1 MNMTIDHQ
9 RRKFLLSAS
18 AIGAATT
25 LPGLGMMN
33 AAAQTA
39 ADYKALVCVF
49 LYGGNDCNNTI
60 IPAQAAEYAQYS
72 QPRPGLAIPQGNLV
86 PLNQAGVVRFGLHPN
101 LAPLQAIWDAGKM
114 GVAFNVGPLVRPV
127 TRAQYRAD
135 RTTRPMNLFSH
146 DDQQNSWQTAIAD
159 QDAKTGWGGRL
170 SEKLT
175 PLNATA
181 GVPLALSLT
190 GNDVFLTSSTSN
202 GFALPANGTFGLQ
215 GFGAGQAEQ
224 AKYAA
229 VQALWNNAQAGTHR
243 IMKATSEQM
252 NRSVTGSQTLST
264 IANTA
269 NATIQAA
276 FANANSGIAQQ
287 LNRAARII
295 AGRTQLAVKRQM
307 FFVSMGGYDT
317 HENQLQNQANR
328 FTELSSGLRAF
339 YDSMVQLGISDSVTT
354 FTFSDFGRTLRQ
366 NGAGTDHA
374 WGGHHFMLG
383 GAVKGGQ
390 TYGAFPT
397 LALGGP
403 DDTDTDGRWIP
414 TTAVDQFGATLAQWF
429 GVAPAELAQIFPNLA
444 RFPQANLGFMV

>member
-1 MNMTIDHQ
+1 MHIDHQ

-25 LPGLGMMN
+25 LPGLGVMN

-39 ADYKALVCVF
+39 TDYKALVCVF

-60 IPAQAAEYAQYS
+60 IPAQSAEYAQYAS
-72 QPRPGLAIPQGNLV
+72 PRPGLAIPQANLV
-86 PLNQAGVVRFGLHPN
+86 PLNQAGSVRFGLHPN
-101 LAPLQAIWDAGKM
+101 LAPMLPIWDAGKLA
-114 GVAFNVGPLVRPV
+114 VALNVGPLVRPV

-135 RTTRPMNLFSH
+135 RLTRPMNLFSH

-170 SEKLT
+170 AERLT

-190 GNDVFLTSSTSN
+190 GNDVFLTSAASN

-215 GFGAGQAEQ
+215 GIGTGQADQ
-224 AKYAA
+224 ARYAA
-229 VQALWNNAQAGTHR
+229 VQALWNNAQSGSQR
-243 IMKATSEQM
+243 LVKAASEQM
-252 NRSVTGSQTLST
+252 NRSVLGSQTLST
-264 IANTA
+264 IANAA
-269 NATIQAA
+269 NTTIQTA
-276 FANANSGIAQQ
+276 FANANSGLAQQ
-287 LNRAARII
+287 LSRAARII
-295 AGRTQLAVKRQM
+295 AGRTQLAVRRQM

-317 HENQLQNQANR
+317 HENQLVNQGNR
-328 FTELSSGLRAF
+328 FTELGSSLRAF
-339 YDSMVQLGISDSVTT
+339 YDAMAQLGIGDSVTT

-383 GAVKGGQ
+383 GAVRGGQ

-403 DDTDTDGRWIP
+403 DDTDSDGRWIP
-414 TTAVDQFGATLAQWF
+414 TTSVDQFGATLAQWF
-429 GVAPAELAQIFPNLA
+429 GVAPAELTQIFPNLS
-444 RFPQANLGFMV
+444 RFAQPNLGFMV